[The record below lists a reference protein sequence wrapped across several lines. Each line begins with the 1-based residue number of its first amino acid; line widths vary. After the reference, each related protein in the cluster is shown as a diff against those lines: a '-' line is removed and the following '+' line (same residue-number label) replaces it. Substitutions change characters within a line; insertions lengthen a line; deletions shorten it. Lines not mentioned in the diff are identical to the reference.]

1 MSIFDA
7 VADAKWHALLLADAV
22 IHKDDPDWPKP
33 VDLDGDGKQDLVYL
47 GSAERERR
55 FGPLEWV
62 AVEGDASA
70 IKITNDFVADKLVT
84 VHVPQLVGLDCYGSP
99 FKGNVRIHRAAALP
113 LVDAFNE
120 IEAAGMRPLLKSWGG
135 SFVPRRIRG
144 KTTLSN
150 HAYGLAFDIN
160 MKWNGLGVPPALA
173 GEVGTVRPLVP
184 IFEKYGF
191 YWGGFYKSRKDG
203 MHLEYVGPA

>member
-1 MSIFDA
+1 MGIFDTA
-7 VADAKWHALLLADAV
+7 AAAQWHAMILADA
-22 IHKDDPDWPKP
+22 ILHKDDPNWPQP

-55 FGPLEWV
+55 FGPLDWV
-62 AVEGDASA
+62 AVEGNASA
-70 IKITNDFVADKLVT
+70 IRITNDFVTSKIVT

-99 FKGNVRIHRAAALP
+99 FKGNVRFHKAAAQP
-113 LVDAFNE
+113 LLNAFAE
-120 IEAAGMRPLLKSWGG
+120 IEAAGMLPLVKTWGG

-150 HAYGLAFDIN
+150 HAFGLAFDIN
-160 MKWNGLGVPPALA
+160 MKWNGLGKVGALA

-184 IFEKYGF
+184 IFEKHGF
-191 YWGGFYKSRKDG
+191 YSGIWYRSRQDG
-203 MHLEYVGPA
+203 MHFEYVGRA